1 MAMQLSP
8 GTGWLVAGA
17 VGLTL
22 LAVFVG
28 SNLMGGEKKIERHIE
43 RLYALEDPRF
53 VHELGVLLGPAF
65 VEGNRHTVLRN
76 GDEIFPAMLAAI
88 RSGRTSINFET
99 YIYWSGAIGREFA
112 DALAERSRQGVKVH
126 VLLDWVGSAKV
137 EQSLIDTME
146 SAGVQIRRFHPP
158 H

>member
-1 MAMQLSP
+1 MAMQLGP
-8 GTGWLVAGA
+8 GTGWLVALT

-53 VHELGVLLGPAF
+53 AQELGVLLGPAF

-76 GDEIFPAMLAAI
+76 GDEIFPAMLAAV
-88 RSGRTSINFET
+88 RSGSTSINFET
-99 YIYWSGAIGREFA
+99 YIYW
-112 DALAERSRQGVKVH
+112 
-126 VLLDWVGSAKV
+126 
-137 EQSLIDTME
+137 
-146 SAGVQIRRFHPP
+146 
-158 H
+158 